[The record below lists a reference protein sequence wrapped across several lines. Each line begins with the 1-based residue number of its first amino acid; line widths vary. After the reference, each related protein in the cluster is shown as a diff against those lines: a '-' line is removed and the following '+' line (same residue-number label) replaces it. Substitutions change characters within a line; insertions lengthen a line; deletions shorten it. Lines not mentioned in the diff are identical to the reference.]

1 MSELTSIAAQQPATI
16 TGESSMSLR
25 AFTIAGFVC
34 ILLPLRGFGQSAD
47 ETAVRAVVQRM
58 FDGMRSADSAMT
70 RSVFADGARF
80 ASVDARNTPATIKYD
95 TVDGWIRAIANSA
108 RRWDEQIY
116 DVQVRVDGNIAQ
128 VWAPYTFYLDKSVR
142 HCGVDSF
149 EFLRDTAGW
158 NITQLSDTR
167 RTDGCRDVLAK

>member
-1 MSELTSIAAQQPATI
+1 MIS
-16 TGESSMSLR
+16 R
-25 AFTIAGFVC
+25 AFTIAGLCCSF
-34 ILLPLRGFGQSAD
+34 ITSGGLAQSAD

-80 ASVDARNTPATIKYD
+80 ASVDARNAPATIKYD
-95 TVDGWIRAIANSA
+95 AVDSWIRAVGNSA

-116 DVQVRVDGNIAQ
+116 DVQIRVDGNIAQ
-128 VWAPYTFYLDKSVR
+128 VWAPYTFYLDKAVR

-149 EFLRDTAGW
+149 ELLRIAADW
-158 NITQLSDTR
+158 KITQLSDTR